1 VKEEWDG
8 MKYIKSQEWLVEHL
22 TDANVR
28 VVDCRFTLGKP
39 QAGWEAYQNNH
50 IPGAVFFDLEDD
62 LSGELSEHGGRHP
75 LPDLVQLQE
84 KIESAGIDSTTTV
97 IVYDNGEGSFAGRF
111 WWLLSYLGHTNIFI
125 LDGGYTK
132 WIQNG
137 NIVSQAVP
145 TFNKTS
151 FTMNIQ
157 HNLLA
162 SYEDVKENISSQT
175 AILIDSRAR
184 NRYLGLEEPIDKKP
198 GHIPGAINI
207 EWEDGFSNGCWKSVE
222 KQRERFA
229 HIKME
234 TPIIVYCGSGITAT
248 PNFIALKEAGFK
260 NVKLYAGSYS
270 DWISY
275 EENSV
280 ELGE

>member
-1 VKEEWDG
+1 

-22 TDANVR
+22 KETNIR
-28 VVDCRFTLGKP
+28 VIDCRFILGKP
-39 QAGWEAYQNNH
+39 QAGWVAYQNDH
-50 IPGAVFFDLEDD
+50 IPGAVYFDLEDD
-62 LSGELSEHGGRHP
+62 LSGEPTEHGGRHP
-75 LPDLVQLQE
+75 LPDLLPLRE
-84 KIESAGIDSTTTV
+84 KIERAGIDESTTI

-111 WWLLSYLGHTNIFI
+111 WWLLTYMGHTNVYI

-132 WIQNG
+132 WVQSG
-137 NIVSQAVP
+137 KRVTQEVP
-145 TFNKTS
+145 TFDKKS
-151 FTMNIQ
+151 FTMDIQ
-157 HNLLA
+157 HNMLS
-162 SYEDVKENISSQT
+162 SYDDVKENTLSQT

-198 GHIPGAINI
+198 GHIPGAINVV
-207 EWEDGFSNGCWKSVE
+207 WEEGFLNGSWKSAE

-229 HIKME
+229 DIDLEK
-234 TPIIVYCGSGITAT
+234 PIIVYCGSGITAT
-248 PNFIALKEAGFK
+248 PNFIALKEAGYK

-270 DWISY
+270 DWVSY